1 MPYRGL
7 PSTDHKVDRE
17 NDEIGCALVSE
28 RVPSKSK
35 DPFKEKEKEMSAET
49 QQQNQDYVATVE
61 VVQPNGEW
69 AVVARAVGTLEDIA
83 EWAQKGVCVKESS
96 SYTTLDSFTLPSSL
110 WVDDN
115 NDLVTDDC
123 GNVVEPVDNI
133 YAPYGYLY
141 YGEQDGEGNARAQA
155 PADPEARLL
164 RIYPGMGHMSGEK
177 LQEIIEESE
186 EFYTV
191 WAHPKPLEY
200 SVEKIETYIRYA
212 FGLWGNERV
221 NIVPA
226 ADSEFRT
233 ADLLMDYATAH
244 EAGELSEE
252 DAQEW
257 ERVTELYFRHPYARK
272 DR

>member
-1 MPYRGL
+1 
-7 PSTDHKVDRE
+7 
-17 NDEIGCALVSE
+17 
-28 RVPSKSK
+28 
-35 DPFKEKEKEMSAET
+35 
-49 QQQNQDYVATVE
+49 
-61 VVQPNGEW
+61 
-69 AVVARAVGTLEDIA
+69 
-83 EWAQKGVCVKESS
+83 
-96 SYTTLDSFTLPSSL
+96 
-110 WVDDN
+110 
-115 NDLVTDDC
+115 
-123 GNVVEPVDNI
+123 
-133 YAPYGYLY
+133 
-141 YGEQDGEGNARAQA
+141 
-155 PADPEARLL
+155 
-164 RIYPGMGHMSGEK
+164 MGHMSGEE

-226 ADSEFRT
+226 TDSERRT
-233 ADLLMDYATAH
+233 VDLLMDYATAH

-257 ERVTELYFRHPYARK
+257 ERVTELYFHHPYARK